1 MERTGDANV
10 RHDPLPLPVTLL
22 AVALHEIVLFGDPI
36 LRESADEV
44 TRFDDELQT
53 LVRDMFETMYH
64 AEGIGLAAPQIG
76 VSKRVIVVDLR
87 VQEDEEPRSVAVAN
101 PVVAWQSE
109 EADKQSEGCL
119 SIPGLE
125 EVVKRPLS
133 VRVEGRDP
141 EGKEIVVEA
150 DGLFAR
156 ALQHEIDHVNGILFV
171 DRVSPL
177 KRKMLLKKWK
187 KLQAE
192 DE

>member
-1 MERTGDANV
+1 M
-10 RHDPLPLPVTLL
+10 
-22 AVALHEIVLFGDPI
+22 ALRDIVLMGDPV
-36 LRESADEV
+36 LRKSAETV
-44 TRFDDELQT
+44 TEFGEELQT

-76 VSKRVIVVDLR
+76 LSERLIVVDLR
-87 VQEDEEPRSVAVAN
+87 VQEGEEPRSVAVVN
-101 PVVAWQSE
+101 PEVTWQSPE
-109 EADKQSEGCL
+109 VEKESEGCL

-125 EVVKRPLS
+125 EFVKRPVS
-133 VRVEGRDP
+133 VRVEGQDP
-141 EGKEIVVEA
+141 LGKALVVEA

-156 ALQHEIDHVNGILFV
+156 ALQHEIDHVNGILFL

-187 KLQAE
+187 KLRAE